1 MLGMTLGRPRAR
13 LRIRR
18 PLGGTTVVC
27 LVWVTAAA
35 GYTFQQP
42 LPSPSFEVASVR
54 RNLSGETAMSVRMGD
69 GGRFTATNMPL
80 RQLIRYAYELQESEL
95 VGGSREQLAQRFDVV
110 ATPPRASSVPE
121 VRMMVQ
127 SLLATRFNLKLRT
140 DTRELPVYYLE
151 VARADRRLGPQLRSS
166 TAKCDVAAAGDFGA
180 ANADASRTC
189 GYVGPAPAASL
200 ASGRSMMALRGVTID
215 AFARL
220 LEGPV
225 RRRIINRAA
234 LAGVFDGEFDFSG
247 ELGPPPPPPGNAD
260 PLDRQALPSLFTVL
274 PEQLGLKLQAATAP
288 VPVLVIEALEA
299 PTLD

>member
-1 MLGMTLGRPRAR
+1 MR
-13 LRIRR
+13 LKQRL
-18 PLGGTTVVC
+18 LGGSALACLLGVTVSTVQ
-27 LVWVTAAA
+27 
-35 GYTFQQP
+35 TFQ
-42 LPSPSFEVASVR
+42 LPSPSRSFEVASVR
-54 RNLSGETAMSVRMGD
+54 RNLSAETAMSVRVGE

-80 RQLIRYAYELQESEL
+80 RQLIRYAYELQDSEL
-95 VGGSREQLAQRFDVV
+95 VGGTREQLAERFDVV
-110 ATPPRASSVPE
+110 ATPPRASSVPD

-151 VARADRRLGPQLRSS
+151 MASADGRLGPQLRPS
-166 TAKCDVAAAGDFGA
+166 TAKCDSAAAGDFGA
-180 ANADASRTC
+180 ANADASRSC
-189 GYVGPAPAASL
+189 GYLGPAPAASL

-225 RRRIINRAA
+225 RRRVINRAA
-234 LAGVFDGEFDFSG
+234 LTGVFDGEFDFSG

-260 PLDRQALPSLFTVL
+260 PLDRRALPSIFTVL
-274 PEQLGLKLQAATAP
+274 PEQLGLKLQVATAP